1 MQAMKDIIY
10 VLDFGSQY
18 SHLITRRIREL
29 GVFAELVAPDIDL
42 NKLKNS
48 KGIIL
53 SGGPQNLSD
62 SGSLRVDKKV
72 FDLGQWGIPILG
84 ICYGMQ
90 LTAFMLGG
98 KVKAG
103 KKKEYGATE
112 IRISRHFL
120 FSGLKANQM
129 TWMSHGDQVVKMP
142 KGFSKIASSQNCP
155 ISAMANNTKK
165 IYGLQFHPEVV
176 HTKNGTKI
184 LDNFLKICKAKR
196 SWSMKDFISKSIK
209 KIKKDIGQ
217 DKVICALSGGVDSSV
232 AATMVHKAIGKNLTC
247 IYVDTGLMRA
257 HETDKLRVMFKNHL
271 HINLKIIKAEKQ
283 FFAKLKNVTD
293 PEKKRK
299 IIGELFIRIFEKEAR
314 KLGKV
319 KYLVQGTLYTDA
331 VTSGV
336 SIGGKHTASIKS
348 HHNVGGLPKKMD
360 FKLIEPLRELYK
372 DEVRQIGRMLG
383 LHKSVTERQPF
394 PGPGLAVRIIGEVT
408 KKRVETLRLA
418 DAIVCEEIENSGKE
432 LKKLQQYFAVLP
444 DLKSVGVQGDARTY
458 GHPIIV
464 RALTSKELLT
474 VDWAKLPYKLLEKI
488 STRITNEVKGINRV
502 VYDITS
508 KPPGTVEW
516 E

>member
-1 MQAMKDIIY
+1 MPIMKDVIY

-29 GVFAELVAPDIDL
+29 GVFAELVPPDISL
-42 NKLKNS
+42 AKLKES
-48 KGIIL
+48 KGIIF

-62 SGSLRVDKKV
+62 SNALRVNKKIYI
-72 FDLGQWGIPILG
+72 LGIPILG

-90 LTAFMLGG
+90 LTAFELGG

-103 KKKEYGATE
+103 AHREYGSTE
-112 IRISRHFL
+112 VNIKKTTGIFR
-120 FSGLKANQM
+120 GLSAKQM

-142 KGFSKIASSQNCP
+142 KGFIKTAGSHNCP
-155 ISAMANNTKK
+155 IAGMENQLKR
-165 IYGLQFHPEVV
+165 IYCLQFHPEVV

-184 LDNFLKICKAKR
+184 LRNFIKICKVKKT
-196 SWSMKDFISKSIK
+196 WSMKDFIAKSIV
-209 KIKKDIGQ
+209 KIKKDVGKE
-217 DKVICALSGGVDSSV
+217 KVICALSGGVDSSV
-232 AATMVHKAIGKNLTC
+232 AATMVHRAIGKNLTC

-257 HETDKLRVMFKNHL
+257 GETEKLKKMFSNHL
-271 HINLKIIKAEKQ
+271 HMNFKIIHAEEQ
-283 FFAKLKNVTD
+283 FLKKLKGITD

-299 IIGELFIRIFEKEAR
+299 TIGELFIRIFEKEAR
-314 KLGKV
+314 KLGKKKDRI

-348 HHNVGGLPKKMD
+348 HHNVGGLPEKMNL
-360 FKLIEPLRELYK
+360 KLIEPLRELYK

-394 PGPGLAVRIIGEVT
+394 PGPGLGVRIIGEVT
-408 KKRVETLRLA
+408 KEKADTLRHA
-418 DAIVCEEIENSGKE
+418 DAIVCEEIEKNGVKV
-432 LKKLQQYFAVLP
+432 QQYFAVLP
-444 DLKSVGVQGDARTY
+444 NMRSVGVQGDARTY
-458 GHPIIV
+458 GHPIII

-474 VDWAKLPYKLLEKI
+474 VDWARLPHELLAKI